1 VNHGTEVI
9 MSVGSQQRSFVMF
22 DISSIPAGATVSAAS
37 LTLCRTNGSG
47 GARTHELRAATSA
60 WSESGVTWNTQPS
73 LAGSSGATISVP
85 SSAGCVTTDVK
96 NDVQAWILAA
106 PNFGW
111 RIADIAELTA
121 PLVDWA
127 THEEPSTG
135 LRPSLSVT
143 YTP

>member
-1 VNHGTEVI
+1 

-22 DISSIPAGATVSAAS
+22 DISTIPPSATIASAT
-37 LTLCRTNGSG
+37 LRLCRTNGSG
-47 GARTHELRAATSA
+47 SARTHEVRALTSA
-60 WSESGVTWNTQPS
+60 WTESGLTWNNQPS
-73 LAGSSGATISVP
+73 LAVSAGGTISVP
-85 SSAGCVTTDVK
+85 SSAGCVTADVTT
-96 NDVQAWILAA
+96 DVQAWILVA

-111 RIADIAELTA
+111 RIADVVEVTA

-127 THEEPSTG
+127 TREEPSSS

>member
-1 VNHGTEVI
+1 VK
-9 MSVGSQQRSFVMF
+9 F
-22 DISSIPAGATVSAAS
+22 DLSSIPAGATITAAT

-47 GARTHELRAATSA
+47 GGRTHELRSVTSA
-60 WSESGVTWNTQPS
+60 WTETGLTWNNQPT
-73 LAGSSGATISVP
+73 LAISAGATLTVP
-85 SSAGCVTTDVK
+85 ASAGCANADVK
-96 NDVQAWILAA
+96 NDVQAWMLAA

-111 RIADIAELTA
+111 RIADIDEPTA

-127 THEEPSTG
+127 THEEPSAG

>member
-1 VNHGTEVI
+1 
-9 MSVGSQQRSFVMF
+9 MSVGPQERSYLKF
-22 DISSIPAGATVSAAS
+22 DISSIPPFANVTSAS

-47 GARTHELRAATSA
+47 GARTHELRSATSA
-60 WSESGVTWNTQPS
+60 WTESGLTWNNQPS
-73 LAGSSGATISVP
+73 LAVAAGATIAVP

-96 NDVQAWILAA
+96 NDVQAWALAA

-111 RIADIAELTA
+111 RIADIDEPTA

-127 THEEPSTG
+127 THEEPSAG